1 MRILL
6 INPSTPS
13 YMPNKEYMLSTGMLS
28 LAAVLQRDGFEVTLL
43 DLNVHRPWEWD
54 EATGSKMTA
63 ELIARLA
70 LEFRPALI
78 GIGCLFSGQFQSVLR
93 YATTCKG
100 VLPEVPIVIGGMHPT
115 IYPREI
121 LSHCPVID
129 YVVIGE
135 GELQMVSLAK
145 SLREG
150 SKDPAGTDGI
160 GWRSNNEVLI
170 APKKAFIANLD
181 ELPLPAYDL
190 VDSSNYEHDTSH
202 WHNPKGHAFGM
213 TVPIV
218 SSRSCP
224 TRCNFCSMFMVMGP
238 RIRFR
243 SPGNVVDE
251 LELLYHRYG
260 QRHFSFMDDNVN
272 LNKRHILGI
281 CSEIRRR
288 GLDIQFET
296 PNGLFTAALDREVM
310 DAMIGAGWVRGAI
323 AIESGSDY
331 IRNQIM
337 GKHLSRE
344 KILEVT
350 RLAKEYPGLYFKA
363 YFIIG
368 MPEDT
373 RETLMESY
381 KMIEE
386 LDIDDPYVTNLVPF
400 PGTRVFEQARRDGLF
415 IDDFDLENLWR
426 MEGFHYH
433 DNKRFY
439 VKPYRMELSEL
450 EEFRARFDGLLA
462 DHKRR
467 KKLERERARAT
478 RSEEP
483 LAICAA

>member
-1 MRILL
+1 
-6 INPSTPS
+6 
-13 YMPNKEYMLSTGMLS
+13 MPNKEYMLSTGMLS
-28 LAAVLQRDGFEVTLL
+28 LAAVLQREGFEVTLL
-43 DLNVHRPWEWD
+43 DLNVYRPWELG
-54 EATGSKMTA
+54 EAASRNMTA
-63 ELIARLA
+63 EVISQRV
-70 LEFRPALI
+70 LEFKPALI

-93 YATTCKG
+93 YATACKG

-121 LSHCPVID
+121 LTHCSVID

-135 GELQMVSLAK
+135 GEPQMVSLAK
-145 SLREG
+145 LVREG
-150 SKDPAGTDGI
+150 SKDCAGMDGI
-160 GWRSNNEVLI
+160 GWRSNDEVVV
-170 APKKAFIANLD
+170 APKKVFIATLD

-190 VDSSNYEHDTSH
+190 VNFADYEHDTSH

-243 SPGNVVDE
+243 SPANVVNE
-251 LELLYHRYG
+251 IELLCHRYG

-272 LNKRHILGI
+272 LNKRHILAI

-337 GKHLSRE
+337 GKHLPRE

-350 RLAKEYPGLYFKA
+350 RLAKEYPELYFKA

-373 RETLMESY
+373 AETLMESY
-381 KMIEE
+381 NMIEE
-386 LDIDDPYVTNLVPF
+386 MDIDDPYVTNLVPF

-415 IDDFDLENLWR
+415 IGDFDLENLWR
-426 MEGFHYH
+426 MDGFHYH

-439 VKPYRMELSEL
+439 IRPYRMELAEL
-450 EEFRARFDGLLA
+450 EGFRAKFDGLLA
-462 DHKRR
+462 ENKRR
-467 KKLERERARAT
+467 KKTERERSRAT
-478 RSEEP
+478 RSQEP
-483 LAICAA
+483 IAVCAS